1 MKTKFK
7 THKNEINEN
16 FQIEKL
22 VFQTFLK
29 HIKEKKLY
37 IYFRM
42 AINYNNANRDIFQ
55 SFLRHSSSHFFNDCC
70 RKLSQSEHAYSNASS
85 LLDVLKIMQSHKGR
99 NGNTAIENTKEFQ
112 MVIMNLVNSLLH
124 NCIEYAVRD
133 NMKILEEIG
142 SQIFE
147 ECCKKL
153 LGDSFEDLTQ
163 VIVDKNGKPIDADFL
178 YKDKNQVKAM
188 IEYLKTYYVPNWDL
202 TYNGNDNRLFQWID
216 STGATI

>member
-1 MKTKFK
+1 MKTKIK

-29 HIKEKKLY
+29 HIKERKLY

-42 AINYNNANRDIFQ
+42 AINYNNVNRDIFQ
-55 SFLRHSSSHFFNDCC
+55 SFIRHSNSHFFTDCC
-70 RKLSQSEHAYSNASS
+70 GKLSQSEHAYINASS
-85 LLDVLKIMQSHKGR
+85 LLDILQIMQSQKGK
-99 NGNTAIENTKEFQ
+99 NGNVAIENTREFQ

-163 VIVDKNGKPIDADFL
+163 KMIDENGKPIDMDFP
-178 YKDKNQVKAM
+178 YQDKNKIKKM
-188 IEYLKTYYVPNWDL
+188 IEYLKSYHDWEL
-202 TYNGNDNRLFQWID
+202 TYNSNDDRLFQWINYTD
-216 STGATI
+216 RTF